1 MELFDVVLYPIAELL
16 KLIMSPQLEE
26 ALGFSLPTFMIGI
39 FIASAFI
46 TTITGTISA
55 TQNLLGPLT
64 PEAREY
70 TDNNEIYFDIDRGH
84 GRLLEEQRYHE

>member
-1 MELFDVVLYPIAELL
+1 MELFDIVLYPIAELF
-16 KLIMSPQLEE
+16 KLIMSSQLEE

-55 TQNLLGPLT
+55 TQNLLGHST
-64 PEAREY
+64 PEAQDY
-70 TDNNEIYFDIDRGH
+70 PDIQLKTYPSDAPQIGETRY
-84 GRLLEEQRYHE
+84 LE